1 MRTET
6 ARMTAPQ
13 PRVFI
18 SYQRSDEPFARQV
31 RAYLAAAGVPTWMD
45 QYDIPVGAYWPDEI
59 DKALASSDIVVGVL
73 SPDSVESRNVKN
85 EWDWAIQNDKRLLLL
100 QSKPCVIPHRYV
112 SINFIDATASDTT
125 PALEVLLQTLGVGPV
140 VTATPETPAAQLPTP
155 TRHGG
160 RRPALRWLKPLLVG
174 RERETSELRSYL
186 ADALAGRGSVVLVS
200 GEAGIGKTAL
210 TSWLAADAEERGA
223 LVLTGGCYDLGTT
236 PPYGPWA
243 EIIGAWPDPSA
254 GPGPASLP
262 AVPEALRGGEAL
274 ARVGSQAALFELF
287 GDFLATAGQAR
298 PLVLLLEDLH
308 WVDQASLDLLRHVA
322 RVAGSLPLL
331 LVVTYR
337 DDEIT
342 RRHPLYQVLPTL
354 AREPAARRLTLSRL
368 DAAAVSA
375 LVAARYRL
383 AETDAQ
389 RLVDYV
395 QHLTL
400 GNPFFGGEVLRALEE
415 AGALARAGEAWEL
428 RHLEHARVPTL
439 VRQVIDGR
447 LARLGDD
454 ARTLLEVAAVIGH
467 EVPTDLWV
475 EVSSADE
482 PALAGTL
489 EAAVEARIVEELRGG
504 ERFRFIHAL
513 VRETL
518 HDGMVSLRRRALHR
532 RAGEALAATARP
544 DPDAVAHHF
553 RQAGDRR
560 AAGWLLAAGERA
572 LALYSAE
579 AAIERLTS
587 ALELPGQLDPAD
599 ELRAFRARAR
609 AFEIIGE
616 FAAALADHEQVL
628 ELARAAGNR
637 QAEWQALLDLGA
649 LWAERDYAKTGDLYQ
664 RALALGRQELGDAA
678 LAHSLNA
685 IGNWHINHE
694 EPQQALACH
703 EEALAI
709 FTRLKDRHG
718 IAATLDLVAVTHYL
732 SGNLPAAAR
741 EWERAVE
748 QLEALDDRQ
757 LLASALTNLAS
768 CGGEIATDAVVT
780 ASGPAERWLAYND
793 RARSIAREI
802 GWAAGQA
809 YSEIVGGSLL
819 APRGESGTA
828 LAHASSGIA
837 LAERIG
843 HRQWITGGHAMLGRI
858 HTDLLDHTPARGH
871 LETALALAQ
880 AIDSPLWTAM
890 AAAELGTLLVDTG
903 DIETAEVVL
912 ATAHVADDPA
922 LSISQRRLRLT
933 WAQLLLAR
941 GEPEGALHVIDE
953 LFATAPH
960 ATGLHSIPWLAFVR
974 GRALEALG
982 QVAEAEA
989 SDDAARRGALELGYR
1004 PLLWR
1009 IDVALGRLLRDAGR
1023 AAEARAA
1030 FDRALSVVEEI
1041 AATLTDESQRAT
1053 FRQGVRAQLPADGVC
1068 GPGEPSRT

>member
-1 MRTET
+1 MS
-6 ARMTAPQ
+6 ARQ

-18 SYQRSDEPFARQV
+18 SYQRTDGDFARRV
-31 RAYLAAAGVPTWMD
+31 REHLAARGVTTWMD
-45 QYDIPVGAYWPDEI
+45 AFDIPVGAYWPDAI
-59 DKALASSDIVVGVL
+59 DTALAASDIVVGIL
-73 SPDSVESRNVKN
+73 SPDAVESRNVKN

-100 QSKPCVIPHRYV
+100 QVQPCVIPHRYV

-125 PALEVLLQTLGVGPV
+125 PALEVLLQTLGVGPAV
-140 VTATPETPAAQLPTP
+140 ATTPAAQLPTP
-155 TRHGG
+155 MRHSA
-160 RRPALRWLKPLLVG
+160 RRLALRRLKPLLVG

-200 GEAGIGKTAL
+200 GEAGIGKTTL

-243 EIIGAWPDPSA
+243 EIISAWPDPSA
-254 GPGPASLP
+254 GPGPAALP
-262 AVPEALRGGEAL
+262 AVPEALRGGDAL
-274 ARVGSQAALFELF
+274 ARLGSQAALFELF

-342 RRHPLYQVLPTL
+342 RCHPLYQVLPTL

-368 DAAAVSA
+368 DAAAVSS

-447 LARLGDD
+447 LARLGND

-467 EVPTDLWV
+467 EVSTDLWV
-475 EVSSADE
+475 DVSGADE

-504 ERFRFIHAL
+504 ERFRFTHAL

-518 HDGMVSLRRRALHR
+518 YEGLVSLRRRALHR
-532 RAGEALAATARP
+532 RTGEALAATARP

-553 RQAGDRR
+553 QQAGDPR

-572 LALYSAE
+572 LALYSPQVAN
-579 AAIERLTS
+579 ERLTR
-587 ALELPGQLDPAD
+587 ALEMPGQLDPAD

-609 AFEIIGE
+609 ASEIIGE

-649 LWAERDYAKTGDLYQ
+649 LWAERDYTKTGELYQ
-664 RALALGRQELGDAA
+664 RALVLARQKLDEAA
-678 LAHSLNA
+678 VAHSLNA
-685 IGNWHINHE
+685 IGNWHVN
-694 EPQQALACH
+694 QDATQLALVH
-703 EEALAI
+703 HQEALAI
-709 FTRLKDRHG
+709 FKGLGDQHG
-718 IAATLDLVAVTHYL
+718 VAATLDLLAVTHYL
-732 SGNLPAAAR
+732 GGDPPAAAR

-748 QLEALDDRQ
+748 RLEALGDRQ
-757 LLASALTNLAS
+757 LLVSALTNLAS
-768 CGGEIATDAVVT
+768 CGGEIATDVVVT
-780 ASGPAERWLAYND
+780 ASGPADHWLALNA
-793 RARSIAREI
+793 RARSVAREI

-809 YSEIVGGSLL
+809 YAEIVAGSLL
-819 APRGESGTA
+819 APRGDMGAA
-828 LAHASSGIA
+828 LALAGSGMA

-843 HRQWITGGHAMLGRI
+843 HHQWIAGGHATLGRI
-858 HTDLLDHTPARGH
+858 YADLLDIVPARGH
-871 LETALALAQ
+871 LEAALELAQ
-880 AIDSPLWTAM
+880 AIGSPLWTAV
-890 AAAELGTLLVDTG
+890 ATTDFVALLVDTG
-903 DIETAEVVL
+903 DVETAAAVL
-912 ATAHVADDPA
+912 ATTHAADRPA
-922 LSISQRRLRLT
+922 LSTNQRRLRLA
-933 WAQLLLAR
+933 WAQMVLAR
-941 GEPEGALHVIDE
+941 EEPVLALQAIDE
-953 LFATAPH
+953 LLATALH
-960 ATGLHSIPWLAFVR
+960 ATGPHSIPWLAFVR
-974 GRALEALG
+974 GRALAALG

-989 SDDAARRGALELGYR
+989 SYGAARRGALDLGYR

-1009 IDVALGRLLRDAGR
+1009 TDLALGHLLRDAGR

-1030 FDRALSVVEEI
+1030 FDRALEVAEEI
-1041 AATLTDESQRAT
+1041 AGTLADESQRAT
-1053 FRQGVRAQLPADGVC
+1053 FREGFRSQIPADVATAADPDV
-1068 GPGEPSRT
+1068 GPA